1 MGTEDEHLTIRDCF
15 RSWSNCWKYLV
26 HNRLLLANVV
36 AVTLGLAMGLFLKN
50 WMTLTPREKMLVS
63 SPGDLL
69 IRMLELVCTPLVT
82 TSVLLGASALTAQ
95 LTRKIALCA
104 AVYILTTTIICAF
117 LGVVLV
123 LLFKPGAGQTGHGQL
138 EDEGTVSLFYPLF
151 DLLRNLFPQNP
162 IQACFQ
168 HYESKRLRFPPNA
181 TGSSLKRNATEMEM
195 EGGYVDGVNTLG
207 LILYSFVTGRILQGV
222 GTRGQILVDF
232 IDVINAANRFVVDI
246 ILCYLPFGVMF
257 MIASSVLEVHDLE
270 TFYRLAKFMG
280 VIVFGLVLHSVIIL
294 PAVYYLFVRR
304 NPLTVVKG
312 VFPALLSAWFISSS
326 SAILPITLR
335 YCVERNRIDRRV
347 TRFMLPIATSINM
360 DGTALYEAA
369 AVVFVAQFNNIDLNL
384 GQLVT
389 IGVTS
394 VVSSMGSS
402 GLPAVG
408 AVTTVF
414 VLSSVGIPAKNA
426 VILVTVEWLLDRC
439 NTVVNV
445 LGDCFGVSLIN
456 HLFREDLRDGAVQ

>member
-117 LGVVLV
+117 LAWSGPDGTWSARRRGNGLPILSVVRSI
-123 LLFKPGAGQTGHGQL
+123 
-138 EDEGTVSLFYPLF
+138 E
-151 DLLRNLFPQNP
+151 
-162 IQACFQ
+162 
-168 HYESKRLRFPPNA
+168 YESKRLRFPPNA